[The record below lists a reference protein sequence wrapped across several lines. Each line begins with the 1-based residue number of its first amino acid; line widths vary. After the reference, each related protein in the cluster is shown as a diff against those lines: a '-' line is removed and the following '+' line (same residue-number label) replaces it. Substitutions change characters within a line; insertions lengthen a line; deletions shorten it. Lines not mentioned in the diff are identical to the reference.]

1 MFLYVYSDKYT
12 ETPVCYFVKLVK
24 NITWILK
31 ILLFKLGDSVNNN
44 DSSAIEDPYYTFF

>member
-1 MFLYVYSDKYT
+1 MSTLINIQKHLS
-12 ETPVCYFVKLVK
+12 VCYFVRLVK

-44 DSSAIEDPYYTFF
+44 DSAIEEPYYNFF